1 MFDGTR
7 KRKKFF
13 IGVIPGSHSQV
24 PAELLLNDSREPTA
38 HSFIRT
44 LRPICE
50 TIFNLLLVGY
60 IAGLKAFRD
69 RSILRNEPRKITDDW
84 DKSIKFAEEALQK
97 SQDAEVLR
105 QDNSIVEAD
114 TTTATAFEVLKLRYD
129 FLFL

>member
-1 MFDGTR
+1 M
-7 KRKKFF
+7 
-13 IGVIPGSHSQV
+13 
-24 PAELLLNDSREPTA
+24 
-38 HSFIRT
+38 
-44 LRPICE
+44 
-50 TIFNLLLVGY
+50 GY